1 MLTNRVNIKIK
12 YEDTMDKRHQFRFT
26 IVLGIVVMIVSFA
39 IVPESY
45 PWYYE
50 FLLFN
55 VGLWPWLFAKNELNK
70 MKLQLN
76 SN

>member
-1 MLTNRVNIKIK
+1 MEKTHLLK
-12 YEDTMDKRHQFRFT
+12 FT
-26 IVLGIVVMIVSFA
+26 VALGIVVMIFSFA
-39 IVPESY
+39 IVPDNY

-50 FLLFN
+50 VLLFN
-55 VGLWPWLFAKNELNK
+55 VGLWPWLFAKNELKK

>member
-1 MLTNRVNIKIK
+1 MKKTDLLRLV
-12 YEDTMDKRHQFRFT
+12 
-26 IVLGIVVMIVSFA
+26 IVLGVVLMIIFFA
-39 IVPESY
+39 IVPDEY

-55 VGLWPWLFAKNELNK
+55 MGLWPWLFAKNELKK

-76 SN
+76 TN

>member
-1 MLTNRVNIKIK
+1 
-12 YEDTMDKRHQFRFT
+12 
-26 IVLGIVVMIVSFA
+26 MIFSFA
-39 IVPESY
+39 IVPDNY

-50 FLLFN
+50 VLPFN
-55 VGLWPWLFAKNELNK
+55 VGLWPWLFAKNELKK

>member
-1 MLTNRVNIKIK
+1 MEKTHLLK
-12 YEDTMDKRHQFRFT
+12 F
-26 IVLGIVVMIVSFA
+26 IVALGIVVMIFSFA
-39 IVPESY
+39 IVPDDY

-50 FLLFN
+50 VLLFN
-55 VGLWPWLFAKNELNK
+55 VGLWPWLFAKNELKK